1 LNKRGAVYYAAPDD
15 RENLRRGVY
24 LVALRGIS
32 PKDHPRNRQRALDQ
46 VLTQLDQGDFPDQCF
61 SNGLGV
67 KDLIFISPLSS
78 NFSNSKDDA
87 MSQSDTPSLSLEEQ
101 EIIIAANELIE
112 LARLKVELAKS
123 FRSAQQY
130 KDLVL
135 KIVAPDSG
143 HLSESECQIVMD
155 KAFAKTI
162 KTLAESR
169 VKVTQWHETA
179 SGRQNLILNEIT
191 FMDEEISHTL
201 NLSKT
206 IEEKESVDLATP
218 EEAKHEA

>member
-1 LNKRGAVYYAAPDD
+1 MNKRSAVYYAAPDD
-15 RENLRRGVY
+15 REHLRRGVY

-32 PKDHPRNRQRALDQ
+32 AKDDSRNRQRALDQ
-46 VLTQLDQGDFPDQCF
+46 VLNRLDRGDFPDQCF

-67 KDLIFISPLSS
+67 KDLILITPRSS
-78 NFSNSKDDA
+78 NFSHSKDDP
-87 MSQSDTPSLSLEEQ
+87 MSLSDSPSLSLEEQ

-123 FRSAQQY
+123 FRSVQQY

-135 KIVAPDSG
+135 KIVDPQGS
-143 HLSESECQIVMD
+143 HLSESECQIVSD

-169 VKVTQWHETA
+169 VKVTQWHENS
-179 SGRQNLILNEIT
+179 SGRNALILNEIT
-191 FMDEEISHTL
+191 FMEEEMTHRL
-201 NLSKT
+201 G
-206 IEEKESVDLATP
+206 EDPAVP
-218 EEAKHEA
+218 E

>member
-32 PKDHPRNRQRALDQ
+32 AKDHPRNRQRALDQ

-67 KDLIFISPLSS
+67 KDLIFIFPLSSNFS

-87 MSQSDTPSLSLEEQ
+87 MSQSDIPSLSLEEQ

-155 KAFAKTI
+155 KAFPKTI
-162 KTLAESR
+162 RTLAESR

-191 FMDEEISHTL
+191 FMDEEISHAL
-201 NLSKT
+201 SLSKT
-206 IEEKESVDLATP
+206 IDSVTP
-218 EEAKHEA
+218 EEAKDET